1 MTPENSAGRVSG
13 GSVSGTVVLIG
24 YRMKKIAVFCSASY
38 EIESKYNEVA
48 RNFVRAASLCG
59 YGIVSGGT
67 IKGTMGEISDEL
79 HKCGGYHLGV
89 IPRFMAQYVYP
100 DLSELIWTDTMSER
114 KTLLRK
120 DTCAVVALPGG
131 IGTLDEV
138 IETFALVHLKQ
149 YFGDIYILNYDG
161 FYEPLKALLE
171 HYVTTKMMTQETMN
185 KIRFADT
192 VEQLIGM
199 LEEK

>member
-1 MTPENSAGRVSG
+1 
-13 GSVSGTVVLIG
+13 
-24 YRMKKIAVFCSASY
+24 MKGKIAVFCSASF
-38 EIESKYNEVA
+38 EIDPKYNKVA
-48 RNFVRAASLCG
+48 REFVRAASLRG

-67 IKGTMGEISDEL
+67 VKGTMGVISDEL
-79 HKCGGYHLGV
+79 KECGGYHLGV
-89 IPRFMAQYVYP
+89 IPRFMSQYVYP
-100 DLSELIWTDTMSER
+100 DLTEVIWTDTMAER

-149 YFGDIYILNYDG
+149 YDGKIFLLDYEG
-161 FYEPLKALLE
+161 FYGPLRNLLQ
-171 HYVTTKMMTQETMN
+171 HYVDTKMLCAATMR

-192 VEQLIGM
+192 PEALLEM
-199 LEEK
+199 LDE

>member
-1 MTPENSAGRVSG
+1 
-13 GSVSGTVVLIG
+13 
-24 YRMKKIAVFCSASY
+24 
-38 EIESKYNEVA
+38 
-48 RNFVRAASLCG
+48 
-59 YGIVSGGT
+59 
-67 IKGTMGEISDEL
+67 
-79 HKCGGYHLGV
+79 
-89 IPRFMAQYVYP
+89 MAQYVYP
-100 DLSELIWTDTMSER
+100 DLSEVIWTDTLSER

-171 HYVTTKMMTQETMN
+171 HYVNTKMMTQETMA

-192 VEQLIGM
+192 VEQLLEM
-199 LEEK
+199 LQG